1 MFKVSQTCYRYTAQ
15 IQEQNVIIADWL
27 SEPSQ
32 NNGQHVPL
40 KIT

>member
-1 MFKVSQTCYRYTAQ
+1 MMQIDNIGLKMNGLIVS
-15 IQEQNVIIADWL
+15 D
-27 SEPSQ
+27 PSQ